1 MQLLKYMNTSIQS
14 SIYVHLVFKAIFK
27 KKTQKKQFV
36 RFILNK
42 YSVRQSYYADIYTEL
57 IRYIY
62 PIIPYKIR
70 VLRDAL

>member
-36 RFILNK
+36 RFILKK